1 MLPFGIVGLLF
12 TAIIALGAR
21 KVWLTVVHVLSKMFK
36 QEAAIKKAAFC
47 VIFATV
53 MLMAAPLIMPFSP
66 ALRLVVWALYL
77 LYAGLG
83 LYQIYDWLPFGKSK
97 ESE

>member
-12 TAIIALGAR
+12 TLIIALGAR
-21 KVWLTVVHVLSKMFK
+21 KVWLSVVHVLSKMFK
-36 QEAAIKKAAFC
+36 HEAGIKKGAFC
-47 VIFATV
+47 FIFATV

-66 ALRLVVWALYL
+66 ILRLVVWGLYL

-83 LYQIYDWLPFGKSK
+83 LYQIYDWLPIGKSK
-97 ESE
+97 DSE